1 MSTGVMCPV
10 LSRSRSSSVG
20 IRAITRSPGR
30 STTTWE
36 AGVAITNVP
45 TPGLVVTS
53 PALRSSSTA
62 WAPVSRLT
70 PHSCFIW
77 LPLGICA
84 PTGSSPLMI
93 LSRMARAIC
102 R

>member
-36 AGVAITNVP
+36 AGVAATNVP
-45 TPGLVVTS
+45 TPGLVTS
-53 PALRSSSTA
+53 KPALRSSSTA

-93 LSRMARAIC
+93 RSRMARAIC

>member
-1 MSTGVMCPV
+1 MSTGVRYPV

-20 IRAITRSPGR
+20 IRETTRSPGR
-30 STTTWE
+30 RSTTCE
-36 AGVAITNVP
+36 AGVADTNVP
-45 TPGLVVTS
+45 TPGLVTTK

-93 LSRMARAIC
+93 RSRIMRAIW

>member
-1 MSTGVMCPV
+1 M
-10 LSRSRSSSVG
+10 LSPSRSSSVG
-20 IRAITRSPGR
+20 IRAMTRSPGR
-30 STTTWE
+30 SMTTRDT
-36 AGVAITNVP
+36 GVTATNVP
-45 TPGLVVTS
+45 TPGLVTTR

-93 LSRMARAIC
+93 RSRMMRAI
-102 R
+102 

>member
-1 MSTGVMCPV
+1 M

-20 IRAITRSPGR
+20 ILAMTRSPGH
-30 STTTWE
+30 SMTTCET
-36 AGVAITNVP
+36 GVAATNVP
-45 TPGLVVTS
+45 TPGLVTTR

-93 LSRMARAIC
+93 RSRMMRAIW